1 MLQQSQTTRTQSML
15 YFLIIVY
22 VLGFTGTAALI
33 AVGTYIYLRPHW
45 TKIFFSYS
53 HKDRDWAERIM
64 NRLKAYK
71 FREFIDFGL
80 EIQAQELER
89 ELNSAIRKRD
99 IFILLASKNSSESY
113 WVQFEINR
121 AEQSDDRGFSQWR
134 DMLFLAIDDKG
145 LKTAHHL
152 KMRNEQRMR
161 AWWNRET
168 GYEEKFA
175 KETPD
180 ERARIEASLKKGRG
194 ILGLFPFLRRILLK
208 EIRVFDLRENY
219 DSSIQ
224 EVEQYLRDTTR
235 FVGSWASKHRAIHRA
250 IFAYFM
256 IILFLGMVVSA
267 IMFLVL
273 LSAISQ

>member
-1 MLQQSQTTRTQSML
+1 MPQPIQTAVRQSML
-15 YFLIIVY
+15 YFLIIAY

-33 AVGTYIYLRPHW
+33 AGGIYIYLRPHW

-64 NRLKAYK
+64 NRLSAYN
-71 FREFIDFGL
+71 FRVYIDFGL
-80 EIQAQELER
+80 EIQAQDLER
-89 ELNSAIRKRD
+89 ELKSAIRKRD

-113 WVQFEINR
+113 WVQFEINS

-134 DMLFLAIDDKG
+134 DMLFLAIDDNG
-145 LKTAHHL
+145 LETARHL
-152 KMRNEQRMR
+152 KMRNERRMR

-180 ERARIEASLKKGRG
+180 ERARMEASLKKGRG

-208 EIRVFDLRENY
+208 EIRVFDLSKNY

-224 EVEQYLRDTTR
+224 EVEQYLQNTTR
-235 FVGSWASKHRAIHRA
+235 FVGSWASEHRAVHRA
-250 IFAYFM
+250 IFAYIM
-256 IILFLGMVVSA
+256 IILFFGMVVSA
-267 IMFLVL
+267 IMLLVL
-273 LSAISQ
+273 VQRLI